1 LGKYRRRVFDGDAI
15 DRMRRMFGKVCDDME
30 ASLVEVD
37 GKDNHVHLLVEYRFL
52 FSILCRSLSD

>member
-1 LGKYRRRVFDGDAI
+1 VFDGDAI

-30 ASLVEVD
+30 ASLVEMD
-37 GKDNHVHLLVEYRFL
+37 GEVNHVHLLVEYRFL